1 MATCK
6 RVPLRPTTMEAIAMT
21 IGPVRNLMAIEK
33 AATRFPHAMI
43 LGCKAMNKPVKLI
56 SLFIYIYIYISHSY
70 IPKGVCIYY

>member
-43 LGCKAMNKPVKLI
+43 LGCKAMNKPVN
-56 SLFIYIYIYISHSY
+56 
-70 IPKGVCIYY
+70 